1 MAKPPASIPS
11 FSHFATGPSP
21 FLQLALCS
29 FLESSGK
36 SGDQEEEALPQEAG
50 TGLFF
55 SFSPLFLR
63 LNLLFLFFSFLL
75 FFFLNIDTG
84 FAGSEPVIP
93 EGIVRPVQ
101 VADLRPEQKAAS
113 PPASASGDTV
123 MGDASK
129 TTASDLDPK
138 LSSFLAR
145 FDLLEF
151 NSLPASHFY
160 VFGSS
165 YGSFLRFSVPVE
177 GLPLLESLLK
187 SHGDFTSGFRGGVF
201 LGNILM
207 ELLCAVLISLRNSSV
222 DSLSEEKLLEWRGVV
237 QDLLEAKFNLS
248 FLLDHLRLLAH
259 MLFQRQSFKS
269 IDTEIAAAEE
279 ALARAHKVLQDLK
292 VKRQRI
298 LSTLAVPVIS
308 PDASLLAGL
317 IP

>member
-1 MAKPPASIPS
+1 MN
-11 FSHFATGPSP
+11 T
-21 FLQLALCS
+21 
-29 FLESSGK
+29 
-36 SGDQEEEALPQEAG
+36 
-50 TGLFF
+50 
-55 SFSPLFLR
+55 
-63 LNLLFLFFSFLL
+63 
-75 FFFLNIDTG
+75 DTG

-93 EGIVRPVQ
+93 EGIVRPVG
-101 VADLRPEQKAAS
+101 VSDLHPEQKAAS
-113 PPASASGDTV
+113 PQVSASGDSV

-129 TTASDLDPK
+129 VAASDLDSR

-151 NSLPASHFY
+151 NSLPASHFH

-248 FLLDHLRLLAH
+248 FLLDHLHLLAH
-259 MLFQRQSFKS
+259 VLFQRQSFKS
-269 IDTEIAAAEE
+269 IDTEIAVAEE
-279 ALARAHKVLQDLK
+279 VLAHAHKVLQDLK

-298 LSTLAVPVIS
+298 LSSLAVPAIS